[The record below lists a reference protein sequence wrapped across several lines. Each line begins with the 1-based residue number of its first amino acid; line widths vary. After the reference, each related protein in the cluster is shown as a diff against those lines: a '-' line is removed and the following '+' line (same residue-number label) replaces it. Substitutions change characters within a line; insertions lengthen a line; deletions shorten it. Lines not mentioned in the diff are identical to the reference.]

1 MTPYVIFTII
11 NFLCLVVM
19 IYCRYF
25 KPKACSHTYEFYE
38 RFDIIHG
45 KSRYGAIIVSR
56 CSKCGK
62 MSQYKVES

>member
-1 MTPYVIFTII
+1 MIPYIIFTII
-11 NFLCLVVM
+11 NFLCLAVI
-19 IYCRYF
+19 IYYKFF

-38 RFDIIHG
+38 RFSITSG
-45 KSRYGAIIVSR
+45 KTCYGAIIVSR